1 MASSVQRSPRLDQIH
16 GEIRDSFR
24 AISYTNTPANKRVEL
39 FDERGINE
47 STTDDNVQMTPSII
61 SQELTNV
68 GKKTMDEN
76 DPAIDSSKMVVE
88 QTVEMG
94 RQSAFTLEGQVVSL

>member
-1 MASSVQRSPRLDQIH
+1 
-16 GEIRDSFR
+16 
-24 AISYTNTPANKRVEL
+24 
-39 FDERGINE
+39 
-47 STTDDNVQMTPSII
+47 MTPSII